1 MQRFFVTILSFLL
14 LSCSSQMT
22 LGSRQGSEGKP
33 VAVVTADTAQRQQM
47 STPDTAKTEVSP
59 SDVVLPSL
67 DSLHAANVE
76 RIAPDTTFGD
86 AVEITEQLELAR
98 QHYLTAQSA
107 QDAGDTTDAEN
118 EYEQAIQTLNTLA
131 DETNAE
137 QSRDFQDLSTS
148 VVEDY
153 EKLLIASGK
162 IDQNTSI
169 FALREILSEV
179 VDQPDTSHVVVP
191 KVDIK
196 GTTVPLPYNDQVE
209 KNLAFYMGRGSHYVE
224 QWLYLAGKYMPLM
237 KRIFKEEGVPQELA
251 YLSMPESG
259 LRTDAKSWVR
269 AVGLWQFMKGTGALY
284 GLRSNWWYDERR
296 DFEKS
301 TRAAARHLKD
311 LYAEFGD
318 WNLVLA
324 AYNAGPGRVFRAIRR
339 SGSTDYWVMR
349 KYFPR
354 QTRNYV
360 AQFIAV
366 VRIAMDP
373 EKYGFKNIQRA
384 DSLSY
389 EYVEINDCVDL
400 KVLARCAGTT
410 VDTMRELN
418 PELLQWCTPPG
429 VKGYRLRIPVG
440 RTAMFDVNYAA
451 IPEDQKRDWEIHRVR
466 KNETISSIAH
476 RYGLSVDFLLQVNK
490 SVNPRRLQIGK
501 EIAIPLPK
509 DIAAQRAKK
518 QFDYNQEIRK
528 ITFDRSRLLAAERAS
543 KRRSKRV
550 TKSVAGKAKLVYTVK
565 RGDTLGQ
572 IAEWYGVRA
581 SDIRNWNDIAY
592 GEFIRPGQELAIWVA
607 RERVPTL
614 KDFDF
619 LSLSQKQNMRNG
631 DFVDYSQGS
640 NLKGNGIVVSPS
652 QNWTQH
658 EVTRG
663 ESLDRIARQ
672 YGVTIADLKNWNHL
686 KGTKIHPGQILDI
699 YAEPDVRTKLIPTP
713 ARKKK
718 TSKGVT
724 ATSPSGLTHKVK
736 RGETLYQIARK
747 YSIQPKILMAYNN
760 LRSSRI
766 RAGQTLRIPQSTH
779 ADNYI
784 YHTVRKGDTLTKIS
798 KKYGVSIEQ
807 IQSSNDL
814 ADGLK
819 VGERVAIPMQ

>member
-1 MQRFFVTILSFLL
+1 M
-14 LSCSSQMT
+14 
-22 LGSRQGSEGKP
+22 
-33 VAVVTADTAQRQQM
+33 
-47 STPDTAKTEVSP
+47 
-59 SDVVLPSL
+59 
-67 DSLHAANVE
+67 
-76 RIAPDTTFGD
+76 
-86 AVEITEQLELAR
+86 
-98 QHYLTAQSA
+98 
-107 QDAGDTTDAEN
+107 
-118 EYEQAIQTLNTLA
+118 
-131 DETNAE
+131 
-137 QSRDFQDLSTS
+137 
-148 VVEDY
+148 
-153 EKLLIASGK
+153 
-162 IDQNTSI
+162 
-169 FALREILSEV
+169 
-179 VDQPDTSHVVVP
+179 
-191 KVDIK
+191 
-196 GTTVPLPYNDQVE
+196 
-209 KNLAFYMGRGSHYVE
+209 
-224 QWLYLAGKYMPLM
+224 
-237 KRIFKEEGVPQELA
+237 
-251 YLSMPESG
+251 
-259 LRTDAKSWVR
+259 
-269 AVGLWQFMKGTGALY
+269 
-284 GLRSNWWYDERR
+284 

-318 WNLVLA
+318 WNLVLS

-349 KYFPR
+349 KYLPR

-360 AQFIAV
+360 AQYIAI

-373 EKYGFKNIQRA
+373 DKYGFKNLERA

-389 EYVEINDCVDL
+389 EYVEVNDCVDL

-410 VDTMRELN
+410 VDTLRELN

-429 VKGYRLRIPVG
+429 VKGYRLRVPVG

-466 KNETISSIAH
+466 KNETLSSIAH
-476 RYGLSVDFLLQVNK
+476 RYGLSVAFLLQVNK
-490 SVNPRRLQIGK
+490 SVNPRRLKIGK

-518 QFDYNQEIRK
+518 QFDYNQEIRR
-528 ITFDRSRLLAAERAS
+528 ITFDRSRVLAAEAS
-543 KRRSKRV
+543 GKRHSKRV
-550 TKSVAGKAKLVYTVK
+550 TKNIAGKDKLVYRVK

-592 GEFIRPGQELAIWVA
+592 GEYIKPGQQLAIWVP
-607 RERVPTL
+607 RERVASL
-614 KDFDF
+614 KDFDL
-619 LSLSQKQNMRNG
+619 LSFSQKQNMRNG
-631 DFVDYSQGS
+631 DFADYSQGS
-640 NLKGNGIVVSPS
+640 NLKGSGIVVAPS

-658 EVTRG
+658 EVAAG

-686 KGTKIHPGQILDI
+686 KGTRIYAGQMLDI
-699 YAEPDVRTKLIPTP
+699 FSEPDVRTRIIPTP
-713 ARKKK
+713 AKKK
-718 TSKGVT
+718 KASKVVP
-724 ATSPSGLTHKVK
+724 ATSPSGLVHKVK

-747 YSIQPKILMAYNN
+747 YSVQPRILMAYNN
-760 LRSSRI
+760 LRSSKI
-766 RAGQTLRIPQSTH
+766 RVGQILHIPKSTH

-798 KKYGVSIEQ
+798 KRYGVSIEQ

>member
-718 TSKGVT
+718 TSKDVT